1 MYTTYMYMYMYV
13 YVYSICLH
21 IYNTGIIVYISI
33 LYRDYHH
40 LGSGGPPD
48 SRLHMGKPWMGQY
61 FKL

>member
-48 SRLHMGKPWMGQY
+48 SRLHMG
-61 FKL
+61 